1 MHIRVKII
9 FLFTLTLNSSL
20 VFSQTPQ
27 IEEKLVRIAKEVWVG
42 ASLHSSGFG
51 LNFNVAKFKTYKYK
65 SLLNLELLN
74 YRHNKE
80 YKIYGAPD
88 ENAKKYAFGKLN
100 SLYLLRFGFGRR
112 KVVVEKLREK
122 GIQLAVNW
130 STGLSLGLAK
140 PIYLEVLKYDDFD
153 NLTGIASE
161 RYDPEI
167 HQFHDIYG
175 RGRWS
180 SGLAETRIHPGGYFK
195 AGLEFDY
202 SVEREVINT
211 LEIGMALDALY
222 FPVEIMADNNAQHF
236 FPSLYL
242 NISIGNKFY

>member
-88 ENAKKYAFGKLN
+88 ENAFKT
-100 SLYLLRFGFGRR
+100 
-112 KVVVEKLREK
+112 
-122 GIQLAVNW
+122 IVN
-130 STGLSLGLAK
+130 
-140 PIYLEVLKYDDFD
+140 V
-153 NLTGIASE
+153 
-161 RYDPEI
+161 
-167 HQFHDIYG
+167 
-175 RGRWS
+175 
-180 SGLAETRIHPGGYFK
+180 
-195 AGLEFDY
+195 
-202 SVEREVINT
+202 
-211 LEIGMALDALY
+211 
-222 FPVEIMADNNAQHF
+222 
-236 FPSLYL
+236 
-242 NISIGNKFY
+242 

>member
-1 MHIRVKII
+1 MYKRLRI
-9 FLFTLTLNSSL
+9 LFFSLSILCSS
-20 VFSQTPQ
+20 VGFSQTPQ
-27 IEEKLVRIAKEVWVG
+27 QEEKLVRIAKEVWVG
-42 ASLHSSGFG
+42 ATLHSSGFG
-51 LNFNVAKFKTYKYK
+51 VNFNVAKFKTYKYK
-65 SLLNLELLN
+65 SLINIELLN

-100 SLYLLRFGFGRR
+100 SLYLLRFGIGRR
-112 KVVVEKLREK
+112 KVVIEKLREK
-122 GIQLAVNW
+122 GIQLAINW

-140 PIYLEVLKYDDFD
+140 PIYLEVLKYDVFD
-153 NLTGIASE
+153 NLTGISSE
-161 RYDPEI
+161 RYDPEV

-180 SGLAETRIHPGGYFK
+180 RGLSETRIHPGGYFK

-202 SVEREVINT
+202 SVTREVINSI
-211 LEIGMALDALY
+211 EIGMAVDALY
-222 FPVEIMADNNAQHF
+222 FPVEIMAKNNAKHF
-236 FPSLYL
+236 FPILYL